1 MKGDTIMKIKTITD
15 EDSGRRWE
23 IYKKADDQYYYKY
36 YELFRAIGW
45 RLTGQ
50 SGGKAEG
57 GGYYTKEAIEWELDT
72 TVA

>member
-1 MKGDTIMKIKTITD
+1 MKIKTITD

-23 IYKKADDQYYYKY
+23 IYKRADNQYYYKY
-36 YELFRAIGW
+36 YEFFNAIGW

-50 SGGKAEG
+50 SGGHADG
-57 GGYYTKEAIEWELDT
+57 WYYTKDAIEWEFEI